1 MFCVGL
7 HFCHLFFFF
16 LYFTCRR
23 INVAVQSCSIL
34 KVTHVVLCP
43 LWVLLSEPVSFHSGS
58 GVSFCLDITTSLT
71 ALAGFFRGG
80 FCFCL
85 SFLFTSVSESL
96 APSLLSDGLWFAL
109 LNTLPSPPLPSPV
122 NKQPEPA
129 PRRTSVLNRKQSPLT
144 SPTFQPPLPPLEAG
158 TPTQLEPHPP
168 PPPSEAEQPG
178 LSVAGSG
185 GGGGGLVG
193 GVQVATVQHQVVTQ
207 LSTEESR

>member
-1 MFCVGL
+1 MSSLGSSFWTGFVPL
-7 HFCHLFFFF
+7 RKWRLF
-16 LYFTCRR
+16 LSRHHN
-23 INVAVQSCSIL
+23 ISHCSR
-34 KVTHVVLCP
+34 
-43 LWVLLSEPVSFHSGS
+43 WVLSR
-58 GVSFCLDITTSLT
+58 
-71 ALAGFFRGG
+71 GFLF
-80 FCFCL
+80 L

>member
-1 MFCVGL
+1 MWFYV
-7 HFCHLFFFF
+7 LFGFFF
-16 LYFTCRR
+16 LNRFRSTQE
-23 INVAVQSCSIL
+23 VASLSVSTSQHLS
-34 KVTHVVLCP
+34 
-43 LWVLLSEPVSFHSGS
+43 LLSLGS
-58 GVSFCLDITTSLT
+58 SE
-71 ALAGFFRGG
+71 GFLFV
-80 FCFCL
+80 CFCL
-85 SFLFTSVSESL
+85 LFLFSSVSGSL

-158 TPTQLEPHPP
+158 TPTQLESHPP

-178 LSVAGSG
+178 LSVAGSGG